1 MIKERNE
8 AKIEWIMKSDAEM
21 ELTAMNEMRLE
32 WIWWNQN
39 ECGLMKPERKNCEIK
54 LKVWLNS

>member
-21 ELTAMNEMRLE
+21 ELTGLNDVVE
-32 WIWWNQN
+32 WAIN
-39 ECGLMKPERKNCEIK
+39 
-54 LKVWLNS
+54 